1 MSYHMLLIDKLS
13 NHENFTS
20 TEQRIAD
27 YILKNITD
35 IPPMNIDKLSKVTYT
50 SHSAVVR
57 LTKKLGFEGFKDFK
71 VAISE
76 AVYSQTAN
84 MNSVD
89 ANFPFDSNDSV
100 STISKKV
107 AELSVESIQR
117 TFAQLDERLIEEAAN
132 TIAKSE
138 RIFLFAQ
145 GDSQIRARSF
155 QNKLVK
161 LNRFAILGEE
171 YSDEDWT
178 AANLTKKDCAIF
190 ISYGGRIPQYERM
203 LTHFS
208 ENKIPSVVLT
218 GNQKSPLIRLAQ
230 TAIVTTQN
238 EYDFLKISTFSS
250 QITFE
255 YLLDTIFSVIYAK
268 EYQQNI
274 INLKNKFNL
283 IQRGTLSEGLA
294 KEHDSK

>member
-1 MSYHMLLIDKLS
+1 M
-13 NHENFTS
+13 
-20 TEQRIAD
+20 
-27 YILKNITD
+27 
-35 IPPMNIDKLSKVTYT
+35 
-50 SHSAVVR
+50 
-57 LTKKLGFEGFKDFK
+57 
-71 VAISE
+71 
-76 AVYSQTAN
+76 
-84 MNSVD
+84 
-89 ANFPFDSNDSV
+89 
-100 STISKKV
+100 
-107 AELSVESIQR
+107 
-117 TFAQLDERLIEEAAN
+117 
-132 TIAKSE
+132 
-138 RIFLFAQ
+138 
-145 GDSQIRARSF
+145 
-155 QNKLVK
+155 VK

-190 ISYGGRIPQYERM
+190 ISYGGRISQYERM